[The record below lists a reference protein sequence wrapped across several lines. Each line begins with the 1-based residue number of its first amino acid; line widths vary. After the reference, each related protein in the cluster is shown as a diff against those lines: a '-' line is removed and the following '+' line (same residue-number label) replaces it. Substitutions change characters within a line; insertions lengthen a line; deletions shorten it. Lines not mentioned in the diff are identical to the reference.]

1 MTNSLT
7 LASILLRTQST
18 RPSCR
23 LRGVS
28 ECISTCPLRD
38 SYQWS
43 RPAPSITKPNPN
55 VIIRLCDIEC
65 NFAAPLTDPSNAP
78 FQKDM
83 NAWAAIS
90 NRTYIWC
97 AVAYRSCYFPSSNKQ
112 MGHSGHSSLCSFP
125 GTM

>member
-1 MTNSLT
+1 MCCL
-7 LASILLRTQST
+7 
-18 RPSCR
+18 C
-23 LRGVS
+23 G
-28 ECISTCPLRD
+28 

-83 NAWAAIS
+83 DAWAAIS

-97 AVAYRSCYFPSSNKQ
+97 VVASAVARAVESLNLPAFVQELCDRFRRLHPAFPELVQ
-112 MGHSGHSSLCSFP
+112 RP
-125 GTM
+125 GPELAY